1 MCMHMMSAYVCG
13 VSICVCLYVCGGADL
28 TWLLGF
34 GIMVVSGCSTYV
46 TEPVDVVLVVTGR
59 VLYVVGW
66 AAAYYVRC
74 CGGGLCWGASSMIVL
89 MILVEYTTRVV
100 TLCAC
105 VIILCWSGCD
115 YFQCDREIR
124 FMCDAGQCGIIID
137 MYVM

>member
-1 MCMHMMSAYVCG
+1 MWNNHRYVCD
-13 VSICVCLYVCGGADL
+13 VSTCVCLYVCGGADVA
-28 TWLLGF
+28 WMMGV
-34 GIMVVSGCSTYV
+34 GIMVVSGCSPYV
-46 TEPVDVVLVVTGR
+46 TEPVDMVLVVTGR

>member
-1 MCMHMMSAYVCG
+1 MSVDGIYMWSLVM
-13 VSICVCLYVCGGADL
+13 VPVDD
-28 TWLLGF
+28 GF
-34 GIMVVSGCSTYV
+34 GIMVVSGCREYV
-46 TEPVDVVLVVTGR
+46 TEPVDMVLVVTGR